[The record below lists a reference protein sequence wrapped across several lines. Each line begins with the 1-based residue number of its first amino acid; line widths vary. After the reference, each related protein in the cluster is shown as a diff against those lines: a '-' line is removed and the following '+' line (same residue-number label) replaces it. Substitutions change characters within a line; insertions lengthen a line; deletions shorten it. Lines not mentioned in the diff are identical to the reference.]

1 MNSPVEKIDF
11 RPLYLAVNALP
22 FTFTGHMEW
31 LVKVA
36 LAHQIA
42 GYLTLGLGRYGSSIS
57 VARLRNN
64 LVEKALK
71 SDATHFLFVD
81 ADLIP
86 PDGAVWKLFLLEAD
100 IATGVYFSKDDFSK
114 PIPHCMGFSLI
125 RRSVFEKM
133 TSPWFEIKDGQ
144 GTEDINFFARA
155 TEMGFSIKQHE
166 NLVAEHLGVFSNRD
180 KKLKDNKEF
189 INTL

>member
-42 GYLTLGLGRYGSSIS
+42 GYLTLGLGRYGSSMS